1 MFFCVTLW
9 PVPGAMIFLYMADN
23 KKYAV
28 VVAGGRGLRMGAAVP
43 KQFLPIL
50 GKPLLCYSIQAFA
63 ATIRGI
69 QIILVLPADQLN
81 SAKTVLKSYLGNIDV
96 TTVAGGDT
104 RYESVQNG
112 LKKVRNDGVV
122 FVHDG
127 VRPLIS
133 QDLIQRCYQQTIVK
147 GSAIPV
153 VPLTDSIRMVGKDTS
168 QAINRDQLR
177 IVQTPQTF
185 MTNIILPAFQQ
196 PYHASFTDEATVVEA
211 FGVPVHLIDGS
222 IDNIKVTTPEDMLIA
237 ETLLRASV

>member
-1 MFFCVTLW
+1 MSD
-9 PVPGAMIFLYMADN
+9 I

-28 VVAGGRGLRMGAAVP
+28 IVAGGRGLRMGAAVP

-50 GKPLLCYSIQAFA
+50 GKPLLCYAIQAFA

-69 QIILVLPADQLN
+69 HIILVLPSDQLN
-81 SAKTVLKSYLGNIDV
+81 SAKTVLKSYLGNIEV
-96 TTVAGGDT
+96 TTVAGGET

-112 LKKVRNDGVV
+112 LKKVHNDGVV
-122 FVHDG
+122 FIHDG

-133 QDLIQRCYQQTIVK
+133 QDLIQRCYQQAIEK

-153 VPLTDSIRMVGKDTS
+153 IPVMDSIRILENGS
-168 QAINRDQLR
+168 SHPINREHLR

-196 PYHASFTDEATVVEA
+196 EYQASFTDEANVVEA
-211 FGVPVHLIDGS
+211 QGAPVHLIDGALE
-222 IDNIKVTTPEDMLIA
+222 NIKVTTPEDMLIA
-237 ETLLRASV
+237 ETLLKASV

>member
-1 MFFCVTLW
+1 MT
-9 PVPGAMIFLYMADN
+9 DN

-50 GKPLLCYSIQAFA
+50 GKPLLCYAIQAFA

-69 QIILVLPADQLN
+69 HIILVLPADQIN
-81 SAKTVLKSYLGNIDV
+81 SAKTVLKSYLGNLEV
-96 TTVAGGDT
+96 TTVAGGET

-112 LKKVRNDGVV
+112 LKKVNNDGVV

-127 VRPLIS
+127 VRPLLS
-133 QDLIQRCYQQTIVK
+133 QDLIQRCYQQTINK

-153 VPLTDSIRMVGKDTS
+153 IPLTDSIRMMDKDGS
-168 QAINRDQLR
+168 HSINREHLR

-185 MTNIILPAFQQ
+185 MTSIILPAFQQ
-196 PYHASFTDEATVVEA
+196 PYDASFTDEATVVEA
-211 FGVPVHLIDGS
+211 FGTPIHLIDGAL
-222 IDNIKVTTPEDMLIA
+222 DNIKVTTPEDMLIA
-237 ETLLRASV
+237 ETLLKASV